1 MLSASSSFIATN
13 CPDVIFVASLAV
25 IGGRAEERTTAE
37 PGLTTPAFGLLP
49 MSPDREVTSPGNV
62 AKDCMALMTCPAGV
76 LSRLDMTV
84 TPDRADAGG
93 SVPKVAVTIET
104 ESRLTAAVTGVQ

>member
-37 PGLTTPAFGLLP
+37 PGLTPAFGLLP
-49 MSPDREVTSPGNV
+49 MLPDREVTRPGNV

-76 LSRLDMTV
+76 LSRTVMTV

-104 ESRLTAAVTGVQ
+104 ES